1 MRAVDFACSLLV
13 NVSRIDL
20 SPTDIKVLIA
30 LATGLRCAPDIAERL
45 DIRPCVSTNA
55 LKSLT
60 QRGLLHHLGCGHYV
74 LTPHGERKVMRLL
87 SIHRNEP

>member
-30 LATGLRCAPDIAERL
+30 LASGLRCAPDIAERL

-55 LKSLT
+55 LKSMT
-60 QRGLLHHLGCGHYV
+60 QRGLLLHIGRGYYT
-74 LTPHGERKVMRLL
+74 LTPAGESKVMRLL
-87 SIHRNEP
+87 SPHRNES